1 VRVLGIDPGL
11 SGAYA
16 LIDTDHPDTLAEP
29 FPLAGKALDLA
40 ELLREW
46 RILEPDV
53 AVIESVHAM
62 PGQGVSSMFTFGRGL
77 GQIEG
82 VLAALEIR
90 REYVTPQAWK
100 KLVLAG
106 TTKDKTAAIEY
117 ATRAF
122 PSVRLVRPGCRKP
135 HDGMADALC
144 LAEFGARTYGRAA
157 A

>member
-1 VRVLGIDPGL
+1 MRILGLDPGI

-16 LIDTDHPDTLAEP
+16 LIDDHDLIVEP
-29 FPLAGKALDLA
+29 FPLAGKQLDLA
-40 ELLREW
+40 ELYREW
-46 RILEPDV
+46 RTLDPEI

-62 PGQGVSSMFTFGRGL
+62 PKQGSVSTFTFGRGL

-106 TTKDKTAAIEY
+106 TAKDKPAAVEY

-122 PSVRLVRPGCRKP
+122 PAARLVQPGCRKP
-135 HDGMADALC
+135 HDGMADAIC
-144 LAEFGARTYGRAA
+144 LAEYGRRTFVGDR
-157 A
+157 